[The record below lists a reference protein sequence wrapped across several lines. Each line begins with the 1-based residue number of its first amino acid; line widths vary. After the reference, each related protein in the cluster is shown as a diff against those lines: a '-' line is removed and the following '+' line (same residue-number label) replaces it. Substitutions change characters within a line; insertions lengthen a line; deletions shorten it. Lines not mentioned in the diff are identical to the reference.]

1 MRAASPVNSTRPW
14 PLVSISNV
22 SWCCR
27 ILVPVSESAYINK
40 MSRAF
45 VKETDAVEEL
55 PEKLVSEHRNLVTP
69 EGLALIEAEVERLQ
83 DELAEA
89 QRASDRDAIQR
100 ASRDLRYWK
109 QRLGS
114 AEVQNSPTNASV
126 VSFGS
131 TVTLERDDGRI
142 QKFRIVGEDESN
154 PSKGK
159 ISYASPLAQALME
172 KSVGDVVTAGANE
185 AEIVRIE

>member
-1 MRAASPVNSTRPW
+1 
-14 PLVSISNV
+14 
-22 SWCCR
+22 
-27 ILVPVSESAYINK
+27 

-69 EGLALIEAEVERLQ
+69 EGLASLEAEVDRLQ
-83 DELAEA
+83 DVLADG
-89 QRASDRDAIQR
+89 QRTGDRDVIQR
-100 ASRDLRYWK
+100 ASRDLRYWN
-109 QRLGS
+109 QRLIT
-114 AEVQNSPTNASV
+114 AEVQGAPANASI

-131 TVTLERDDGRI
+131 TVTLERNDGRI
-142 QKFRIVGEDESN
+142 QKFHIVGEDESD

-172 KSVGDVVTAGANE
+172 KSVGDTVAAGAGE
-185 AEIVRIE
+185 AEIVKIE

>member
-1 MRAASPVNSTRPW
+1 M
-14 PLVSISNV
+14 
-22 SWCCR
+22 
-27 ILVPVSESAYINK
+27 LVPASDNAYIGS

-55 PEKLVSEHRNLVTP
+55 PEKLVSEHRNLVTS
-69 EGLALIEAEVERLQ
+69 EGLVLIEAEVERLQ

-89 QRASDRDAIQR
+89 QRVSDRDAIQR
-100 ASRDLRYWK
+100 ASRDLRYWN

-114 AEVQNSPTNASV
+114 AEVQNVPVDLSV

-142 QKFRIVGEDESN
+142 QKFQIVGEDESD
-154 PSKGK
+154 PPKGK
-159 ISYASPLAQALME
+159 ISYVSPLAQALIE
-172 KSVGDVVTAGANE
+172 KSVGDVVTAGAGE
-185 AEIVRIE
+185 AEITKIE